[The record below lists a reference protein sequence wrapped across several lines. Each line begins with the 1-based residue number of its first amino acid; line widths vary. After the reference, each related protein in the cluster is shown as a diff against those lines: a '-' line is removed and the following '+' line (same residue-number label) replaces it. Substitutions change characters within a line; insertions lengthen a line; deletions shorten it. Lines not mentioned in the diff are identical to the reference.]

1 MRAVGVPGHGEDVD
15 ELLRFVRRQGTP
27 AEVLD
32 WLGRRTG
39 AHVAWIGREGAVEAA
54 TAGFPRRIADA
65 LTEQVERLS
74 GGRLAAATTRV
85 GEREVRLEAFGGREP
100 RPVLVTVSASAL
112 SREAAALAS
121 QAGGILDLLG
131 RASDADG
138 GTRGYEAK
146 AAQLRF
152 AVLTAL
158 LAGDVTMARR
168 MTTGDVPPLL
178 NAERV
183 RVHLLHCPPADRD
196 RLTRTYLD
204 PSGYHGPGL
213 MVNCPVFKEQLI
225 CPVAVEDPESGGG
238 RFRQGEVLRRL
249 VAENP
254 GYALGVSRPH
264 PLAATGEAYNEAVHA
279 LAVARNSPGRLAAYR
294 GRPSLVHVLP
304 RRAALAW
311 ARAYLE
317 PLQSVPKPT
326 EDVVRL
332 AVTFSRSGVARLLHL
347 SRTTVTAHCRRAEEA
362 LGVDLGEVRTRATLD
377 LALSLTALQS
387 DPADSAAQTDTVQL
401 VAPPLGELLRTS
413 PATAWAEPFLRP
425 LRDTRHRDL
434 YVTVEAWIDANTDAQ
449 RTAARVGLSRNTVR
463 AHLRAAE
470 RLLNRDLLTTGSG
483 VHDLVH
489 ALRVTGAGQRAHPP
503 AESGQ
508 RARWSS
514 ADVAS

>member
-15 ELLRFVRRQGTP
+15 ELLRLVRRQGSTR

-39 AHVAWIGREGAVEAA
+39 AHVAWIGREGAVETA

-65 LTEQVERLS
+65 LTEHVERLS

-100 RPVLVTVSASAL
+100 RPVLVTVSTSAL

-121 QAGGILDLLG
+121 QAGGIVDLLS

-225 CPVAVEDPESGGG
+225 CPVAEDPELGG
-238 RFRQGEVLRRL
+238 RFRQDEVLRRL
-249 VAENP
+249 VAENQ

-264 PLAATGEAYNEAVHA
+264 PLAATGEAYGEAVHA

-311 ARAYLE
+311 ARAHLE
-317 PLQSVPKPT
+317 PLQAVPKPT

-377 LALSLTALQS
+377 LALSLTALQPE
-387 DPADSAAQTDTVQL
+387 PADTAQADAVQL
-401 VAPPLGELLRTS
+401 VAPPLGELLRSS
-413 PATAWAEPFLRP
+413 PATAWAEPFLHP
-425 LRDTRHRDL
+425 LRDNRHRDL
-434 YVTVEAWIDANTDAQ
+434 YLTVEAWIDANTDAQ
-449 RTAARVGLSRNTVR
+449 RTAAQVGLSRNTVR

-489 ALRVTGAGQRAHPP
+489 ALRVTGGQRAHPP

>member
-1 MRAVGVPGHGEDVD
+1 MSAAVEVLGHGEALD
-15 ELLRFVRRQGTP
+15 ELLRLVRRQGTP
-27 AEVLD
+27 AQVLG
-32 WLGRRTG
+32 LLARRTG
-39 AHVAWIGREGAVEAA
+39 AQAAWIGPGGAVETA
-54 TAGFPRRIADA
+54 TAGYPLRMTGA
-65 LTEQVERLS
+65 LTEHVERLA

-85 GEREVRLEAFGGREP
+85 GESEVRLEAFGGREP

-121 QAGGILDLLG
+121 QAGGLIDLLS
-131 RASDADG
+131 RASEADTG
-138 GTRGYEAK
+138 ARGYEAK

-158 LAGDVTMARR
+158 LAGDVTLARR

-196 RLTRTYLD
+196 RLARTYLD

-213 MVNCPVFKEQLI
+213 MVNCPVFREQLI
-225 CPVAVEDPESGGG
+225 CPVSDDPDSGGH
-238 RFRQGEVLRRL
+238 FQQGEMLRRL
-249 VAENP
+249 VRENP

-264 PLAATGEAYNEAVHA
+264 PLAATAEAYGEAVHA

-294 GRPSLVHVLP
+294 GRPSLAHVLP
-304 RRAALAW
+304 HRAALAW

-317 PLQSVPKPT
+317 PLQAAPKPT
-326 EDVVRL
+326 VDVVRL

-362 LGVDLGEVRTRATLD
+362 LGIDLGEVRTRATLD
-377 LALSLTALQS
+377 LALSLTAPQA
-387 DPADSAAQTDTVQL
+387 DPADSVQL
-401 VAPPLGELLRTS
+401 VAPPLDELLRTS
-413 PATAWAEPFLRP
+413 PATAWAESFLHP
-425 LRDTRHRDL
+425 LHDTRHRDL
-434 YVTVEAWIDANTDAQ
+434 YLTVTAWLDANTDAQ
-449 RTAARVGLSRNTVR
+449 RTAAHLGLSRNTVR

-483 VHDLVH
+483 THDLVH
-489 ALRVTGAGQRAHPP
+489 ALRVTAGQRAHPP
-503 AESGQ
+503 AESDH

-514 ADVAS
+514 KGVAS

>member
-1 MRAVGVPGHGEDVD
+1 MRAVGVPGLGEDVD

-39 AHVAWIGREGAVEAA
+39 AHVAWIGREGTVEAA
-54 TAGFPRRIADA
+54 TAGFPRRLAGT
-65 LTEQVERLS
+65 LTEQVERLA
-74 GGRLAAATTRV
+74 GGQLAAATTRA
-85 GEREVRLEAFGGREP
+85 GELEVRLEAFGGREP
-100 RPVLVTVSASAL
+100 RPVLVTVSPSAL
-112 SREAAALAS
+112 SRESAALAS
-121 QAGGILDLLG
+121 RAGGVVDLLS
-131 RASDADG
+131 RASEADG

-225 CPVAVEDPESGGG
+225 CPVAEDPEPDGG
-238 RFRQGEVLRRL
+238 FRQGEVLRRL
-249 VAENP
+249 VGENP

-264 PLAATGEAYNEAVHA
+264 PLAATGEAYGEAVHA
-279 LAVARNSPGRLAAYR
+279 LAVARNSPGRLAAYT

-311 ARAYLE
+311 ARAHLE
-317 PLQSVPKPT
+317 PLQAVPKPT
-326 EDVVRL
+326 VDVIRL

-347 SRTTVTAHCRRAEEA
+347 SRTTVTAHCRRAEVA

-387 DPADSAAQTDTVQL
+387 DPADTAQPDAVQL
-401 VAPPLGELLRTS
+401 VAPPLDELLRTS
-413 PATAWAEPFLRP
+413 PATAWAEPFLHP

-434 YVTVEAWIDANTDAQ
+434 YLTVEAWVDANTDAQ
-449 RTAARVGLSRNTVR
+449 RTASHLGLSRNTVR

-489 ALRVTGAGQRAHPP
+489 ALRVTGGQRAHPP
-503 AESGQ
+503 GESGR
-508 RARWSS
+508 RARWPS

>member
-1 MRAVGVPGHGEDVD
+1 MSAVEVAGHGEDVD
-15 ELLRFVRRQGTP
+15 ELLRLVRRRGTP
-27 AEVLD
+27 AQVLD

-39 AHVAWIGREGAVEAA
+39 AHVAWIGREGTVEAA

-65 LTEQVERLS
+65 LTEQVERLA
-74 GGRLAAATTRV
+74 GGRLAAATARV

-112 SREAAALAS
+112 PREAAALAS
-121 QAGGILDLLG
+121 QAGGIVDLLS

-183 RVHLLHCPPADRD
+183 RVHILHCPPADRD

-225 CPVAVEDPESGGG
+225 CPVAEDPELDG

-249 VAENP
+249 VAENA

-264 PLAATGEAYNEAVHA
+264 PLAATGEAYGEAVHA

-317 PLQSVPKPT
+317 PLQALPKPT
-326 EDVVRL
+326 VDVVRL

-377 LALSLTALQS
+377 LALSLTALQA
-387 DPADSAAQTDTVQL
+387 DPADPAQTDPVQL
-401 VAPPLGELLRTS
+401 VAPPLGELLRAS
-413 PATAWAEPFLRP
+413 PATAWAEIFLRP

-434 YVTVEAWIDANTDAQ
+434 WLTVETWIDANTDAQ

-489 ALRVTGAGQRAHPP
+489 ALRAAGGQRAHPP
-503 AESGQ
+503 AESGR

>member
-1 MRAVGVPGHGEDVD
+1 MGAVGVPGHGEDVD
-15 ELLRFVRRQGTP
+15 ELLRLVRRRGTP

-39 AHVAWIGREGAVEAA
+39 AHVAWIGREGTVETA

-65 LTEQVERLS
+65 LTEQVERLA
-74 GGRLAAATTRV
+74 GGRLAAATARV

-100 RPVLVTVSASAL
+100 RPVLVTVSASPL
-112 SREAAALAS
+112 PREAAALAS
-121 QAGGILDLLG
+121 QAGGIVDLLG

-225 CPVAVEDPESGGG
+225 CPVAEDPELGG

-249 VAENP
+249 VTENQ

-264 PLAATGEAYNEAVHA
+264 PLAATGEAYGEAVHA

-311 ARAYLE
+311 ARGYLE
-317 PLQSVPKPT
+317 PLQAVPKPT

-387 DPADSAAQTDTVQL
+387 ADPADGAQADTVQL
-401 VAPPLGELLRTS
+401 VAPPLAELLRSS
-413 PATAWAEPFLRP
+413 PATAWAEPFLHP

-434 YVTVEAWIDANTDAQ
+434 YLTVEAWIDANTDAQ

-489 ALRVTGAGQRAHPP
+489 ALRVTGGQRAHPP

>member
-1 MRAVGVPGHGEDVD
+1 MEVLGHGEGLD
-15 ELLRFVRRQGTP
+15 ELLRLVRRQGSP
-27 AEVLD
+27 AEVLEL
-32 WLGRRTG
+32 LGRRTG
-39 AHVAWIGREGAVEAA
+39 ANVAWIGRGGAIETA
-54 TAGFPRRIADA
+54 TAGFPRRLASA
-65 LTEQVERLS
+65 LTPQVERLA

-85 GEREVRLEAFGGREP
+85 GELEVRLEAFGAREP

-121 QAGGILDLLG
+121 QAGGIVDLLSQ
-131 RASDADG
+131 ASEADD

-168 MTTGDVPPLL
+168 MTTGDVPPIL

-183 RVHLLHCPPADRD
+183 RVHLLHCTPADRD

-213 MVNCPVFKEQLI
+213 MVNCPVFREQLI
-225 CPVAVEDPESGGG
+225 CPVADDPELGG

-249 VAENP
+249 VRENP

-264 PLAATGEAYNEAVHA
+264 PLAATAEAYGEAVHA

-311 ARAYLE
+311 ARGYLE
-317 PLQSVPKPT
+317 PLQAVPKPT
-326 EDVVRL
+326 VDVVRL

-362 LGVDLGEVRTRATLD
+362 LGIDLGEVRTRATLD
-377 LALSLTALQS
+377 LALSLTATLQA
-387 DPADSAAQTDTVQL
+387 DPSDTVQP
-401 VAPPLGELLRTS
+401 VAPPLGELLAAYS
-413 PATAWAEPFLRP
+413 ATAWAEPFLRP
-425 LRDTRHRDL
+425 LRDTQHRDL
-434 YVTVEAWIDANTDAQ
+434 HLTVAAWIDANTDAQ
-449 RTAARVGLSRNTVR
+449 RTAAQVGLSRNTVR

-483 VHDLVH
+483 IHDVVH
-489 ALRVTGAGQRAHPP
+489 ALRVTAAQRAHPP
-503 AESGQ
+503 TESGQ
-508 RARWSS
+508 RAQWSS
-514 ADVAS
+514 TDVAS

>member
-1 MRAVGVPGHGEDVD
+1 MEVLGHGDGLD
-15 ELLRFVRRQGTP
+15 ELLRLVRRQGTP
-27 AEVLD
+27 AEVLGL
-32 WLGRRTG
+32 LGRRTG
-39 AHVAWIGREGAVEAA
+39 AEFAWIGRGGTVEAA
-54 TAGFPRRIADA
+54 TAGFRRRTAGA
-65 LTEQVERLS
+65 LTEHVERLA

-85 GEREVRLEAFGGREP
+85 GESEVRLEAFGGREP
-100 RPVLVTVSASAL
+100 RPVLVAVSASAL

-121 QAGGILDLLG
+121 QAGGIVDLLS
-131 RASDADG
+131 RVSEADA
-138 GTRGYEAK
+138 GTRAYDAK

-183 RVHLLHCPPADRD
+183 RVHLLHCPPEDRD
-196 RLTRTYLD
+196 RLARTYQD
-204 PSGYHGPGL
+204 SSGYHGPGL

-225 CPVAVEDPESGGG
+225 CPVAEDPEPGG

-249 VAENP
+249 VGENP
-254 GYALGVSRPH
+254 GYALGVSRPY
-264 PLAATGEAYNEAVHA
+264 PLAATAEAYGEAVHA

-317 PLQSVPKPT
+317 PLNAVPKPT
-326 EDVVRL
+326 VDVIRL

-362 LGVDLGEVRTRATLD
+362 LGIDLGEVRTRATLD

-387 DPADSAAQTDTVQL
+387 DPADTVDAVQL
-401 VAPPLGELLRTS
+401 VAPPLGELLRAS
-413 PATAWAEPFLRP
+413 PATAWAEPFLHP

-434 YVTVEAWIDANTDAQ
+434 YLTVEAWIDANTDAQ
-449 RTAARVGLSRNTVR
+449 RTAAHVGLSRNTVR

-483 VHDLVH
+483 IHDLVH
-489 ALRVTGAGQRAHPP
+489 ALRVTGGQRAHPP
-503 AESGQ
+503 AESGH
-508 RARWSS
+508 RARWSPKG
-514 ADVAS
+514 VAS

>member
-1 MRAVGVPGHGEDVD
+1 MRALEHGDGADVD
-15 ELLRFVRRQGTP
+15 ELMRLVRRRGTP
-27 AEVLD
+27 AQVLE

-39 AHVAWIGREGAVEAA
+39 ADVAWIGRGGVVEAA
-54 TAGFPRRIADA
+54 TAGFPRRAAGA
-65 LTEQVERLS
+65 LAEHVERLAS
-74 GGRLAAATTRV
+74 GRLAAATTRV
-85 GEREVRLEAFGGREP
+85 GELEVRLEAFGGGEP

-112 SREAAALAS
+112 SRGAASLAS
-121 QAGGILDLLG
+121 QAGAVVDLLS
-131 RASDADG
+131 RVSEADG
-138 GTRGYEAK
+138 TAHGYEAK
-146 AAQLRF
+146 AAQVRF

-168 MTTGDVPPLL
+168 MTTGNVPPLL
-178 NAERV
+178 DAQRV

-213 MVNCPVFKEQLI
+213 MVNCPVFREQLI
-225 CPVAVEDPESGGG
+225 CPVAEDPELGG

-249 VAENP
+249 VGENP

-264 PLAATGEAYNEAVHA
+264 PLTATAEAYGEAVHA

-304 RRAALAW
+304 HRPALAW
-311 ARAYLE
+311 ARAHLE
-317 PLQSVPKPT
+317 PLQAVPQPT
-326 EDVVRL
+326 VDVVRL

-362 LGVDLGEVRTRATLD
+362 LGIDLGEVRTRATLD

-387 DPADSAAQTDTVQL
+387 DPADTGRPAVPQ
-401 VAPPLGELLRTS
+401 LGELLRAA

-425 LRDTRHRDL
+425 LRDSGHRDL
-434 YVTVEAWIDANTDAQ
+434 YRTVEAWIDANTDAQ

-483 VHDLVH
+483 VHDVVH
-489 ALRVTGAGQRAHPP
+489 ALRVVDAQRAHPP
-503 AESGQ
+503 AESGR
-508 RARWSS
+508 RARWPS

>member
-1 MRAVGVPGHGEDVD
+1 MR
-15 ELLRFVRRQGTP
+15 LVRRQGTP
-27 AEVLD
+27 AQVLE

-39 AHVAWIGREGAVEAA
+39 AHLAWIGRTGAVEAA
-54 TAGFPRRIADA
+54 TAGFPRQAAGA
-65 LTEQVERLS
+65 LTEQVERLA
-74 GGRLAAATTRV
+74 GGRLAAATTRL
-85 GEREVRLEAFGGREP
+85 GELEVRLEAFGGQEP
-100 RPVLVTVSASAL
+100 RPVLVTASASPL
-112 SREAAALAS
+112 PREAAALTS
-121 QAGGILDLLG
+121 QAGGLVDLLT
-131 RASDADG
+131 RASEAEG
-138 GTRGYEAK
+138 ATHGYEAK

-178 NAERV
+178 DAQRV

-213 MVNCPVFKEQLI
+213 MVNCPVFREQLI
-225 CPVAVEDPESGGG
+225 CPVAEDPELGG

-254 GYALGVSRPH
+254 AYALGVSRPH
-264 PLAATGEAYNEAVHA
+264 PLAATGAAYGEAVHA

-304 RRAALAW
+304 HRPALAW
-311 ARAYLE
+311 ARAHLE
-317 PLQSVPKPT
+317 PLQEVPQST
-326 EDVVRL
+326 VDVVRL

-362 LGVDLGEVRTRATLD
+362 LGIDLGEVRTRATLD
-377 LALSLTALQS
+377 LALSLTALQP
-387 DPADSAAQTDTVQL
+387 DPADTGRPAVSPQ
-401 VAPPLGELLRTS
+401 LGELMRS
-413 PATAWAEPFLRP
+413 APATAWAEPFLRP
-425 LRDTRHRDL
+425 LRDTRQRDL
-434 YVTVEAWIDANTDAQ
+434 YRTVEAWIDANTDAQ

-483 VHDLVH
+483 IHDVVH
-489 ALRVTGAGQRAHPP
+489 ALRAAGGQRAHPA
-503 AESGQ
+503 AESGR
-508 RARWSS
+508 RARWSP

>member
-1 MRAVGVPGHGEDVD
+1 MEVLGHGEGVA
-15 ELLRFVRRQGTP
+15 ELLRLVRRQGGP
-27 AEVLD
+27 AEVLE
-32 WLGRRTG
+32 LLARRTG

-54 TAGFPRRIADA
+54 SAGFPRRLAGA
-65 LTEQVERLS
+65 LTEHLERLAE
-74 GGRLAAATTRV
+74 GRVAAVTTRV
-85 GEREVRLEAFGGREP
+85 GELEVHLQTFGGREP
-100 RPVLVTVSASAL
+100 RPVLVTVGASAL
-112 SREAAALAS
+112 GREAATLVS
-121 QAGGILDLLG
+121 QAGGILDLLS
-131 RASDADG
+131 RASQADG

-158 LAGDVTMARR
+158 LEGNVTMARR

-178 NAERV
+178 DAERV

-204 PSGYHGPGL
+204 PAGYHGPGL

-225 CPVAVEDPESGGG
+225 CPVADDPGLGG
-238 RFRQGEVLRRL
+238 RFRQGEVFRRL
-249 VAENP
+249 VEENP

-264 PLAATGEAYNEAVHA
+264 PLAATAAAYGEAVHA

-294 GRPSLVHVLP
+294 GRPSLAHVLP

-311 ARAYLE
+311 ARAHLE
-317 PLQSVPKPT
+317 PLRTVPEPT
-326 EDVVRL
+326 LDVIRL

-362 LGVDLGEVRTRATLD
+362 MGIDLGEVRTRATLD
-377 LALSLTALQS
+377 LALSLTALRS
-387 DPADSAAQTDTVQL
+387 DPADTVQR
-401 VAPPLGELLRTS
+401 VAPPLGELLRAA
-413 PATAWAEPFLRP
+413 PATAWAESFLRP
-425 LRDTRHRDL
+425 LRDTRHRAPYRTL
-434 YVTVEAWIDANTDAQ
+434 QAWTDANTDAR
-449 RTAARVGLSRNTVR
+449 RTAAHLGLSRNTVR

-483 VHDLVH
+483 VHDVVH
-489 ALRVTGAGQRAHPP
+489 ALRVTGAQRAQQP

-508 RARWSS
+508 CARWSP

>member
-1 MRAVGVPGHGEDVD
+1 MEVLGHGHGEGLD
-15 ELLRFVRRQGTP
+15 ELLRFVRRQGSP
-27 AEVLD
+27 AEVLEM
-32 WLGRRTG
+32 LRRRIG
-39 AHVAWIGREGAVEAA
+39 ADVAWIGRGGAVEAA
-54 TAGFPRRIADA
+54 TAGFPRRTVSA
-65 LTEQVERLS
+65 LTSHVARLAGGQV
-74 GGRLAAATTRV
+74 AAATTRV
-85 GEREVRLEAFGGREP
+85 GELEVRLEAFGGREP

-112 SREAAALAS
+112 PRESAALAS
-121 QAGGILDLLG
+121 QAGGIVDLLS
-131 RASDADG
+131 RASEADD

-168 MTTGDVPPLL
+168 MTTGDVPPIL

-183 RVHLLHCPPADRD
+183 RVHLLHCTPADRD

-225 CPVAVEDPESGGG
+225 CPVAEDPELGG
-238 RFRQGEVLRRL
+238 RFQQGEVLRRL
-249 VAENP
+249 VRENP

-264 PLAATGEAYNEAVHA
+264 PLAATGEAYGEAVHA

-304 RRAALAW
+304 RRAAVAW
-311 ARAYLE
+311 ASAYLE
-317 PLQSVPKPT
+317 PLQDVPKPT
-326 EDVVRL
+326 VDVVRL

-362 LGVDLGEVRTRATLD
+362 LGIDLGEVRTRAELD
-377 LALSLTALQS
+377 LALSLNALPS
-387 DPADSAAQTDTVQL
+387 DPADAAQQ
-401 VAPPLGELLRTS
+401 VAPPLGELLRTYA
-413 PATAWAEPFLRP
+413 ATTWAEPFLHP
-425 LRDTRHRDL
+425 LCDTRHRDL
-434 YVTVEAWIDANTDAQ
+434 YLTVAAWIDANTDAQ

-463 AHLRAAE
+463 THLRAAE

-483 VHDLVH
+483 IHDLVH
-489 ALRVTGAGQRAHPP
+489 ALRVTGGQRAHLSR
-503 AESGQ
+503 ESGQ
-508 RARWSS
+508 RARWPTTH
-514 ADVAS
+514 VAS